1 MSDSLTSETAR
12 ILDGARLSAVIRS
25 ELTPRVE
32 AFARQHGC
40 VPGLGVVLV
49 GENPASEIYVRNK
62 IKAADE
68 IGLHACLERI
78 PASASLDDVLAI
90 VESFNNN
97 ESLDG
102 ILVQLP
108 LAATHGPEAVDRVF
122 STIDPSKDVDGFNP
136 ANVGHMVQ
144 GRTTLTPC
152 TPSGILELL
161 QRSCIEISGARAVVV
176 GRSNIVG
183 KPMASLLLQCD
194 ATVTICHSRT
204 RNLGSIM
211 ATADILV
218 VAIARPAFVRSEHV
232 KPGATVIDVG
242 INRVTDARFIA
253 ALFDERSPRHAAF
266 KRNGSLIVGDV
277 HPEVASVAGALT
289 PVPGGVGP
297 LTVAMLLQNTVLA
310 AEARKATR

>member
-1 MSDSLTSETAR
+1 MSNSLTSETAR
-12 ILDGARLSAVIRS
+12 ILDGTGLSAVIRA
-25 ELTPRVE
+25 ELTPRIE
-32 AFARQHGC
+32 AFARQHGR

-62 IKAADE
+62 LKAADE

-78 PASASLDDVLAI
+78 PASALLDDVLAV
-90 VESFNNN
+90 VESFNSN

-108 LAATHGPEAVDRVF
+108 LAATHGPEAAHRIF

-136 ANVGHMVQ
+136 VNIGHIVQ
-144 GRTTLTPC
+144 GHTALTPG

-161 QRSCIEISGARAVVV
+161 KRSCIEISGARAVIV

-183 KPMASLLLQCD
+183 KPMALLLLQRD

-242 INRVTDARFIA
+242 INRVTDTRTIDE
-253 ALFDERSPRHAAF
+253 LFDERSPRRAAF
-266 KRNGSLIVGDV
+266 KRNGALVVGDV

-297 LTVAMLLQNTVLA
+297 LTVAMLLKNTVLA
-310 AEARKATR
+310 AEARKAEH